1 MTFVPAIAKRRH
13 LNAIQNF
20 TRKVEALESILS
32 QGNLDRFPKRG
43 SISSFASWSDNE
55 LSVVAL
61 SRAVIYDNSDE
72 YLRLRERMKVALG
85 RLKAMRSKR
94 GKKENSEDLL
104 RGRVKRAEVRAQTYV
119 NQYSIV
125 MTELAE
131 LKKENERL
139 RDKLARLETSRAK
152 ITPLH
157 LIKNKAS
164 SSD

>member
-1 MTFVPAIAKRRH
+1 MTFVPAIARRRH
-13 LNAIQNF
+13 KVAIENF

-43 SISSFASWSDNE
+43 SISSFAGWSDNE
-55 LSVVAL
+55 LSVAAL
-61 SRAVIYDNSDE
+61 SRAVIYDKSDE
-72 YLRLRERMKVALG
+72 YLRLSERMKVALV
-85 RLKAMRSKR
+85 RLNAMRSKR
-94 GKKENSEDLL
+94 RRKENSEDLL
-104 RGRVKRAEVRAQTYV
+104 LGRAERAEACAKTYV
-119 NQYSIV
+119 NQYSIA
-125 MTELAE
+125 MAELAE

-139 RDKLARLETSRAK
+139 RHKLARLESSRAK